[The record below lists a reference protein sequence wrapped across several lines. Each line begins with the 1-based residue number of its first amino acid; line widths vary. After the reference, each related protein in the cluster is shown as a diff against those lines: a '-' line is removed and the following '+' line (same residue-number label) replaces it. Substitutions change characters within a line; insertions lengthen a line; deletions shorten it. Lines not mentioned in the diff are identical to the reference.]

1 MIYLYIY
8 IALFVGTLVYAVW
21 DSHNKVKYIPFKEG
35 YPTFLGIKTK
45 ETAWFL
51 LFVSA
56 LVAPIM
62 VPLLIAGGVYRL
74 YRKIR
79 NQKRPKPIPK
89 NIRRFIKPDRV
100 LDENNSAMS
109 IDEYNQTHLSN
120 FSLEQVYGKKY
131 VDSIPQE
138 EQTRKT

>member
-1 MIYLYIY
+1 
-8 IALFVGTLVYAVW
+8 
-21 DSHNKVKYIPFKEG
+21 
-35 YPTFLGIKTK
+35 
-45 ETAWFL
+45 
-51 LFVSA
+51 
-56 LVAPIM
+56 M